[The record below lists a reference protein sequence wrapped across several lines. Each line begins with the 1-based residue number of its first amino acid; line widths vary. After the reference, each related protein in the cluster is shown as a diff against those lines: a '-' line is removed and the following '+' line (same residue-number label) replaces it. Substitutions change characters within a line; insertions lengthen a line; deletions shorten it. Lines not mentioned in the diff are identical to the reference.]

1 MSSSKTWT
9 VQESNAFIE
18 EFELGPW
25 SSGTLS
31 GLQFAVSDLIDIE
44 ERKTGCGNP
53 AWLETRPPAA
63 CNALCVDVLL
73 ASGAQCIGKTKADEF
88 TFSLLGENAFFG
100 TPLNPRCPDRV
111 PGGSASGAASA
122 VACDLL
128 QFAIALDSG
137 SAIQV
142 SASNCGLYGWRPR
155 HGTVPMAGV
164 LPVAPSFDTVG
175 VLASSA
181 NNIALVA
188 ELFSSVQTQ
197 SLNRSIELY
206 VLSDAWEKANQELN
220 TALKIALAKLESVVA
235 FKSKQLSMRQICN
248 VEGGNDLHN
257 WYQTY
262 LELYCMECWSSI
274 GTWIEDRKPELGKEA
289 RVNVHRARMT
299 DRSESAKH
307 FRHREAY
314 ARSINSFL
322 QDRKIICFP
331 AVSEIAPKK
340 GFIAS
345 AEDPGNYYPSTLAL
359 ASISAVGRLAQL
371 TLPLGEVDGVPV
383 GLCFV
388 AADESILLALLKN
401 IQAAKSR
408 S

>member
-1 MSSSKTWT
+1 MTSSKTYS

-53 AWLETRPPAA
+53 TWLETRPPAA
-63 CNALCVDVLL
+63 CNALCVDILL
-73 ASGAQCIGKTKADEF
+73 ASGGQCIGKTKADEF

-100 TPLNPRCPDRV
+100 TPLNPRDPERV

-122 VACDLL
+122 VACGLV

-137 SAIQV
+137 SAVQV

-181 NNIALVA
+181 ASVAQVA
-188 ELFSSVQTQ
+188 ELFSSVQSQ
-197 SLNRSIELY
+197 SKDRSFELY
-206 VLSDAWEKANQELN
+206 MLTDAWDKANQDLSA
-220 TALKIALAKLESVVA
+220 TLKAALAKLEASVA
-235 FKSKQLSMRQICN
+235 FKAKQLSMRQICS
-248 VEGGNDLHN
+248 VEGGHDLHN

-307 FRHREAY
+307 FRKREAY
-314 ARSINSFL
+314 ARAINNFL
-322 QDRKIICFP
+322 QDKKIICFP
-331 AVSEIAPKK
+331 ASSEIAPKK

-345 AEDPGNYYPSTLAL
+345 ADDPGNYYPSTMSL
-359 ASISAVGRLAQL
+359 ASISAIGRLAQL
-371 TLPLGEVDGVPV
+371 TVPLGEHNGVPV
-383 GLCFV
+383 GLCFA
-388 AADESILLALLKN
+388 AADESILLALLN
-401 IQAAKSR
+401 NMQVAKSR